1 MNGVYKFY
9 CIFTCGCV
17 ISERALKSMQSNSNK
32 CLNCDK
38 AYDDSDLIILNP
50 NEEDLQLNQDK
61 YNNRKA
67 AAKVSAKIA
76 QKQKAE
82 ESASST
88 ETETK
93 STFKNDASSIPTAS
107 ATGNSNKRSHAQSEA
122 SKKPAS
128 LETKRPKSI
137 QDDPNASAVY
147 KSLFTS
153 SEKSKNQQKAHWVTY
168 NPQYF

>member
-67 AAKVSAKIA
+67 AAIEGWYKKARLAKPR
-76 QKQKAE
+76 QKG
-82 ESASST
+82 T
-88 ETETK
+88 
-93 STFKNDASSIPTAS
+93 PM
-107 ATGNSNKRSHAQSEA
+107 SEA
-122 SKKPAS
+122 
-128 LETKRPKSI
+128 TKVLAI
-137 QDDPNASAVY
+137 
-147 KSLFTS
+147 
-153 SEKSKNQQKAHWVTY
+153 SEH
-168 NPQYF
+168 